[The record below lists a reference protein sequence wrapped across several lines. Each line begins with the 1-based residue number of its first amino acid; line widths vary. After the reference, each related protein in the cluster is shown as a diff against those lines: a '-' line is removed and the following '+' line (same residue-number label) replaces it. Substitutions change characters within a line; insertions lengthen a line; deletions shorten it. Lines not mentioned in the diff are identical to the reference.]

1 MSDSKLF
8 HCHIFV
14 GSCQWQ
20 VLYLLQ
26 KKIIMLYNKKRM
38 KRREDKIMTGQTIRK
53 IMCCCG
59 NGVGTSLLMQMT
71 IEEALELLGRTEV
84 EVSFGALAEA
94 SEEKAD
100 LFVVS
105 EELADSMGN
114 LPVIGLEDLMDAD
127 AAAEKLKE
135 MMEKTEQEG

>member
-1 MSDSKLF
+1 
-8 HCHIFV
+8 
-14 GSCQWQ
+14 
-20 VLYLLQ
+20 
-26 KKIIMLYNKKRM
+26 M
-38 KRREDKIMTGQTIRK
+38 KRREDRTMTGQTIRK

-71 IEEALELLGRTEV
+71 IEEALEILGRTEV

-114 LPVIGLEDLMDAD
+114 LSVIGLEDLMDAD
-127 AAAEKLKE
+127 AAAQKLKE
-135 MMEKTEQEG
+135 MIEKTEQEG

>member
-1 MSDSKLF
+1 
-8 HCHIFV
+8 
-14 GSCQWQ
+14 
-20 VLYLLQ
+20 
-26 KKIIMLYNKKRM
+26 
-38 KRREDKIMTGQTIRK
+38 MTGQTIRK

-84 EVSFGALAEA
+84 EVAFGALAEA

-105 EELADSMGN
+105 EELVDSMGN